1 MSVESA
7 RPGRG
12 WSRSTNVPLNGS
24 PVVADN
30 GSGGAPFTRRRSSER
45 KRVSRKNSPCA
56 SPGTMSPLCAEMQN
70 AEPSTSVSA
79 APSPPNDALTLLVH
93 GVGTVP
99 HATPGRDAVPG
110 VGEYRGRVRIAQIA
124 PVWFTVPP
132 RGYGGIELVV
142 SLLADGLAD
151 RGHDVT
157 LFASGG
163 SQTKAELVSAMEEP
177 PDAALL
183 GNVWFDA
190 YHALSSYLHTA
201 EFDVVHDHS
210 GIIGPALGALLG
222 GTPPVV
228 HTLHGPWS
236 EPSRRYY
243 ALLHE
248 RVHLVAISAAQR
260 ADNPSIRYAGT
271 AQRDRSRR
279 VPVARREGRLPRLH
293 RARQPREGA
302 DRRDRGRPA
311 RRPAPRDD
319 REAQRAVRAR
329 VLGRDGRARAER
341 RGRGVRAPQPRGE
354 DRPAVACPGDG
365 LPHPVARAVR
375 ARDGGG
381 HGVRHAR
388 GRVPG
393 RRGRRAGRGGRDG
406 VPPRLD
412 RRPRRR
418 GRPGPGMLTR
428 GVPRAG
434 GPSLLGRGDGGGL

>member
-1 MSVESA
+1 
-7 RPGRG
+7 
-12 WSRSTNVPLNGS
+12 
-24 PVVADN
+24 
-30 GSGGAPFTRRRSSER
+30 
-45 KRVSRKNSPCA
+45 
-56 SPGTMSPLCAEMQN
+56 MSPLCAEMQN

-93 GVGTVP
+93 GVGTVT

-271 AQRDRSRR
+271 VHNGIDLDEYPLLDEKDDFLVYIGRANPEKGPT
-279 VPVARREGRLPRLH
+279 VAIEVARRAALPLAMIVKRNEPFE
-293 RARQPREGA
+293 RAYWDEMVA
-302 DRRDRGRPA
+302 PA
-311 RRPAPRDD
+311 LNDEVEVYEHLSH
-319 REAQRAVRAR
+319 EAKTD
-329 VLGRDGRARAER
+329 LLSRARAMVFPIQWPEPF
-341 RGRGVRAPQPRGE
+341 GLVMVEAMACGTPV
-354 DRPAVACPGDG
+354 VACPAGAAVELVEEGVTGFLRDSIDDLAAAVG
-365 LPHPVARAVR
+365 RVRECSPVACRERV
-375 ARDGGG
+375 ARHFSAAAMVEGYEEIYRRIVGG
-381 HGVRHAR
+381 
-388 GRVPG
+388 
-393 RRGRRAGRGGRDG
+393 
-406 VPPRLD
+406 
-412 RRPRRR
+412 
-418 GRPGPGMLTR
+418 
-428 GVPRAG
+428 
-434 GPSLLGRGDGGGL
+434 